1 MKEGKITLSQEQ
13 LKTFTVINRFIDKS
27 ISRQQAASLL
37 GLSTRQIT
45 RLKKGVLTSGAE
57 SLIHKNTGRKPAHA
71 VTDETKEAVLKIY
84 SRPELSRANFLHFK
98 DILLADFGIALSYS
112 ALSSILKNAG
122 FESPKK
128 KKIRHRTHR
137 RTRKPHPG
145 QLIQIDATPYEWF
158 GGNTKYA
165 LHGAIDDA
173 TGNVVGLF
181 LTQNECLYGYLET
194 MRQCCVDFGVPQII
208 YSDNHTIFRS
218 PKTGKLTMDE
228 LIAGKTVHLTQ
239 FGRSMHEL
247 GIDLIF
253 AKTPQAKGRIERL
266 WVTLQSRLPVEFAK
280 RGITTVADANRFL
293 EEEYKE
299 LFNQRFSVEPEA
311 ESIFV
316 PLAEGMDI
324 DTILCVKHKRK
335 TDAAGTFSFKN
346 RCFQILDEGFPI
358 INARREIEVLLNP
371 RYGIRIAY
379 GGRIYET
386 IRYLKPQNKNA
397 SIKVSQKVVKTV
409 EPHLQL
415 RHSSDEWKAIW
426 WMEDYNLSLKFLYEL
441 FFEKQQSAS

>member
-194 MRQCCVDFGVPQII
+194 MRQCCVDFGVPQTI

-346 RCFQILDEGFPI
+346 GCFQILDEGFPI

-397 SIKVSQKVVKTV
+397 SIKVSKKVVKTV

>member
-1 MKEGKITLSQEQ
+1 MSQEQ
-13 LKTFTVINRFIDKS
+13 LKTLTVINRFIDKS
-27 ISRQQAASLL
+27 ISRQQAAELL

-71 VTDETKEAVLKIY
+71 VSDETKEAVLKIF
-84 SRPELSRANFLHFK
+84 SRPEFSGVNFLHFK
-98 DILLADFGIALSYS
+98 DILLADFGISLSYS

-128 KKIRHRTHR
+128 KKIRHPTHR
-137 RTRKPHPG
+137 RNRKPHPG

-158 GGNTKYA
+158 GGSVKYA

-173 TGNVVGLF
+173 TGQVVGLF

-194 MRQCCVDFGVPQII
+194 MRQCCMDFGVPQTV

-218 PKTGKLTMDE
+218 PKTGKLTVDE
-228 LIAGKTVHLTQ
+228 LLAGKTVHLTQ

-266 WVTLQSRLPVEFAK
+266 WATLQSRLPVEFAK
-280 RGITTVADANRFL
+280 RGIKTLSEANRFL
-293 EEEYKE
+293 ETEYRE
-299 LFNQRFSVEPEA
+299 LFNQKFSVTPEA
-311 ESIFV
+311 GSIFV
-316 PLAEGMDI
+316 PLSNGI
-324 DTILCVKHKRK
+324 DLDSILCVKHTRK

-346 RCFQILDEGFPI
+346 RCFQILDQGFPI
-358 INARREIEVLLNP
+358 INARREITVLINP
-371 RYGIRIAY
+371 RFGIRVAY
-379 GGRIYET
+379 NGQIYDT

-397 SIKVSQKVVKTV
+397 SKKVPKKVRTAV

-426 WMEDYNLSLKFLYEL
+426 WMEDYDLSLKFLYEL

>member
-1 MKEGKITLSQEQ
+1 MSQKR
-13 LKTFTVINRFIDKS
+13 LKTYTVICSFIDKS
-27 ISRQQAASLL
+27 ISRQQAAELLSL
-37 GLSTRQIT
+37 SPRQIT

-71 VTDETKEAVLKIY
+71 VSDETKEAVLMIY
-84 SRPELSRANFLHFK
+84 SRPELSGVNFLHFK
-98 DILLADFGIALSYS
+98 DILLADFGIQISYS
-112 ALSSILKNAG
+112 ALSSILKIAG

-128 KKIRHRTHR
+128 KKNRHRTHR
-137 RTRKPHPG
+137 RKRKPHPG

-158 GGNTKYA
+158 GGHTKYA

-173 TGNVVGLF
+173 TGNVVELF

-194 MRQCCVDFGVPQII
+194 MRQCCVDYGIPQTV

-218 PKTGKLTMDE
+218 PKTGKLTVDE

-247 GIDLIF
+247 GIDLIV

-266 WVTLQSRLPVEFAK
+266 WETLQSRLPIELAK
-280 RGITTVADANRFL
+280 REIKTFTDANRFL
-293 EEEYKE
+293 EQEYRK
-299 LFNQRFSVEPEA
+299 LFNEKFAVEPEA
-311 ESIFV
+311 ECIFV
-316 PLAEGMDI
+316 PLSEKLGI
-324 DTILCVKHKRK
+324 DSVLCVKHTRK
-335 TDAAGTFSFKN
+335 TDVAGTFSFKN
-346 RCFQILDEGFPI
+346 RCFQILDQGSPI
-358 INARREIEVLLNP
+358 INARREINVLMNP
-371 RYGIRIAY
+371 RYGIRVEY
-379 GGRIYET
+379 QGRVYET

-397 SIKVSQKVVKTV
+397 STKVPQKMIRAV

-415 RHSSDEWKAIW
+415 CHSSEEWRAIW

-441 FFEKQQSAS
+441 FFGERQSVS

>member
-1 MKEGKITLSQEQ
+1 MKEGKITLSQKQ
-13 LKTFTVINRFIDKS
+13 LKTFKIINSFIDKS
-27 ISRQQAASLL
+27 ITRQQAAELL
-37 GLSTRQIT
+37 GLSIRQIS
-45 RLKKGVLTSGAE
+45 RLKKGVLTSGAQ

-71 VTDETKEAVLKIY
+71 VSDETKEAVLKIY
-84 SRPELSRANFLHFK
+84 SLPELSGGNFLHFK
-98 DILLADFGIALSYS
+98 DILLADFGISLSYS

-128 KKIRHRTHR
+128 KKIRHPTHR
-137 RTRKPHPG
+137 RKRKPHPG

-158 GGNTKYA
+158 GGSVKYT

-173 TGNVVGLF
+173 SGQVVGLF

-194 MRQCCVDFGVPQII
+194 LRQCCTDFGIPQTV

-218 PKTGKLTMDE
+218 PKTGKLTIEE

-247 GIDLIF
+247 GVDMIF

-266 WVTLQSRLPVEFAK
+266 WNTLQSRLPVELAK
-280 RGITTVADANRFL
+280 RGIRTLTEANLFL
-293 EEEYKE
+293 EKEYRT
-299 LFNQRFSVEPEA
+299 LFNQKFAVEPEA
-311 ESIFV
+311 SSIFV
-316 PLAEGMDI
+316 PLSGQTDI
-324 DTILCVKHKRK
+324 DSILCVKHTRR

-346 RCFQILDEGFPI
+346 RCFQILDNGFPI
-358 INARREIEVLLNP
+358 VNARREITVLISP
-371 RYGIRIAY
+371 RFGIRVEY
-379 GGRIYET
+379 NGQIYDT
-386 IRYLKPQNKNA
+386 IRYLKPQNRNA
-397 SIKVSQKVVKTV
+397 NIKVPKKVKTIV

-415 RHSSDEWKAIW
+415 RHSSAEWKAIW

-441 FFEKQQSAS
+441 FFEKQQSVS